1 MKTALCFA
9 LSQCALLLLT
19 ACGAARQ
26 PLVRTE
32 LIDVPTNHYIPLP
45 ASLTAPLPYPA
56 PPVANCK
63 DLQKR
68 PAVCAEDGLLWIL
81 RWRETVDRANEDRA
95 AASRLGRE
103 AAAAGRLTPRD
114 TRAEP

>member
-1 MKTALCFA
+1 MKIALRFA
-9 LSQCALLLLT
+9 LSLCVALLLT
-19 ACGAARQ
+19 ACGAVRQ

-32 LIDVPTNHYIPLP
+32 LIDVPTDHYIPLP
-45 ASLTAPLPYPA
+45 VALTVPLPYPA
-56 PPVANCK
+56 PPAAKCR
-63 DLQKR
+63 DAQKR

-103 AAAAGRLTPRD
+103 AAAAGRLTGRD
-114 TRAEP
+114 DEVKR